1 MHSDERLIASLTDGI
16 IEIAMRSSDE
26 VPDLPLE
33 FAKLSL
39 FDWMT
44 CGIAGIGEPLAVKLR
59 QLSML
64 EGGQALAS
72 VVGGTQV
79 PPRMAAL
86 VNGATSHA
94 LDYDDT
100 YGTCWASVG
109 WNYPAAL
116 AIVRFRIAQL
126 RR

>member
-64 EGGQALAS
+64 EGGRLAS
-72 VVGGTQV
+72 VVGVRV
-79 PPRMAAL
+79 PPYAAL
-86 VNGATSHA
+86 VNGATSHI
-94 LDYDDT
+94 LIMMT
-100 YGTCWASVG
+100 
-109 WNYPAAL
+109 
-116 AIVRFRIAQL
+116 RIL
-126 RR
+126 HMLGIIG